1 MLTVCNY
8 HYIRNNFDAPYPSI
22 FGVTPLEFENQ
33 LLKLAETGE
42 FINQNL
48 LIKDIDAILKSEK
61 NFILITFDDGLKEQY
76 VVAKPILDKLKIQ
89 AIYFINSINYIEK
102 EVSQVHKIH
111 LLRSQI
117 PTLTLLKMIKNLAD
131 EINIDLSEEDLKNA
145 KLYYAYDDLDSACL
159 KYLLNFKLTTDQNSK
174 IINALFY
181 DYFDT
186 KSIVNDLYM
195 TNEQLIELSSLNM
208 LGSHT
213 HSHFSLGLLSPSF
226 IRKELETTK
235 NYIDSFG
242 HNNSFSVSYPYGNSD
257 SCKTPVPE
265 LAKGMGHKIGFAFE
279 PGINRYGE
287 NHLLLK
293 RFDCN
298 DLIGGKNYIKK

>member
-1 MLTVCNY
+1 MLTVCNF

-22 FGVTPLEFENQ
+22 FGVTPCEFENQ
-33 LLKLAETGE
+33 LLKLSEKGE
-42 FINQNL
+42 FINQK
-48 LIKDIDAILKSEK
+48 IVIEDIDSILASKK

-76 VVAKPILDKLKIQ
+76 VLAKPILDKMNIE

-111 LLRSQI
+111 LLRSKI
-117 PTLTLLKMIKNLAD
+117 PTLTLLKMIKNLAE
-131 EINIDLSEEDLKNA
+131 EINIDLSEEDLNNA
-145 KLYYAYDDLDSACL
+145 KLYYNYDDFDSACL
-159 KYLLNFKLTTDQNSK
+159 KYLLNFKLTPDQNSK
-174 IINALFY
+174 VINALFY

-186 KSIVNDLYM
+186 EKIVNDLYM
-195 TNEQLIELSSLNM
+195 TKEQLLELSSLNM

-213 HSHFSLGLLSPSF
+213 HSHFSLGLLNPSI

-242 HNNSFSVSYPYGNSD
+242 YNNLFSVSYPFGNHD
-257 SCKTPVPE
+257 SCKAPVPD
-265 LAKGMGHKIGFAFE
+265 LAKEIGHKIGFAFE
-279 PGINRYGE
+279 PGINRFGE

>member
-1 MLTVCNY
+1 MLTVCNF

-22 FGVTPLEFENQ
+22 FGVTPYEFENQ

-42 FINQNL
+42 FINQNV
-48 LIKDIDAILKSEK
+48 LIDDIDTILESEK

-76 VVAKPILDKLKIQ
+76 DLAKPILDKLKIQ

-117 PTLTLLKMIKNLAD
+117 PTLTLLKMIKDLSV
-131 EINIDLSEEDLKNA
+131 EINTNLSEEDLNNA
-145 KLYYAYDDLDSACL
+145 KLYYSYDDFDSACL

-174 IINALFY
+174 IINSLFY
-181 DYFDT
+181 NYFDT
-186 KSIVNDLYM
+186 KKIVTDLYM
-195 TNEQLIELSSLNM
+195 TKEQLAELSSLNM

-213 HSHFSLGLLSPSF
+213 HSHFSLGLLSPSI

-235 NYIDSFG
+235 NYIDTLG
-242 HNNSFSVSYPYGNSD
+242 DNNSFSVSYPYGNSD
-257 SCKTPVPE
+257 SCKAPVPDF
-265 LAKGMGHKIGFAFE
+265 AKEIGHKIGFAFE
-279 PGINRYGE
+279 PGINRFGE

-293 RFDCN
+293 RYDCN

>member
-1 MLTVCNY
+1 MLTVCNF

-22 FGVTPLEFENQ
+22 FGVTPYEFENQ
-33 LLKLAETGE
+33 LLKLSETGE
-42 FINQNL
+42 FINQK
-48 LIKDIDAILKSEK
+48 IVIEDIDSILASKK

-76 VVAKPILDKLKIQ
+76 VLAKPILDKMKIE

-117 PTLTLLKMIKNLAD
+117 PTLKLLNRIENLSA
-131 EINIDLSEEDLKNA
+131 EIDFSFSEEDMQNA
-145 KLYYAYDDLDSACL
+145 KLCYNYDDFDSAYL
-159 KYLLNFKLTTDQNSK
+159 KYLLNFKLTTDQTAK
-174 IINALFY
+174 IINTLF
-181 DYFDT
+181 DEYFNT
-186 KSIVNDLYM
+186 NSVVANLYM
-195 TNEQLIELSSLNM
+195 TKEQLLTLSSLNM

-213 HSHFSLGLLSPSF
+213 HSHFPLGLLNPSL
-226 IRKELETTK
+226 IKKELETTK
-235 NYIDSFG
+235 YFIDSFG
-242 HNNSFSVSYPYGNSD
+242 HKNSFSVSYPFGNRD

-265 LAKGMGHKIGFAFE
+265 FAKEIGHKIGFAFE
-279 PGINRYGE
+279 PGINRFGE

-298 DLIGGKNYIKK
+298 DLIGGKNYKKK